1 MRSRDIKML
10 LATAFVLVGL
20 DAIVISLV
28 MKPLFDR
35 QVQLVQGSVLAVDP
49 IAAVLSYLVLVLGV
63 YIFLVAERKTLLEA
77 FLLGVFVYSTYELTS
92 KSILRQWKWQT
103 VVIDSLWGGT
113 LFALTTG
120 LTLTL
125 FGSPVRWLP
134 VGFGR

>member
-1 MRSRDIKML
+1 MRSRDIHML

-20 DAIVISLV
+20 DSVMISLV
-28 MKPLFDR
+28 MQPLFA
-35 QVQLVQGSVLAVDP
+35 VQIQRIQGSAMTLDP

-77 FLLGVFVYSTYELTS
+77 FLLGVFVYSTYELTT
-92 KSILRQWKWQT
+92 KSLLRQWKWQT